1 MQYCTRNPAIKKPEL
16 SDASSI
22 IDINDNMDV
31 IDGIIC
37 KSNYNGGID
46 PGVNDDIGDGYSV
59 GSHWWNVIDHRLFV
73 AESVA
78 TGAAVWR
85 QIYPTIDA
93 LMPDGSVPLSANWDA
108 GAYEI
113 RAQTFESDQA
123 TGTAP
128 LVVAS
133 TTKVTNLNADKL
145 DGLDD
150 TAFLKH
156 SLATAANDFLV
167 ASGAGAFAK
176 KTLAE
181 TQAILG
187 CRLTGWIDAPA
198 LTFSAADAPVYTVT
212 CNGNYT
218 LIIPVGARIALTH
231 SGATKYFIVVKTSY
245 SSPNTTF
252 TLYGGTDYTL
262 AAGAITNPYYS
273 IAKAPVGFPLDPD
286 KWTVMVTDSSDRSQ
300 SNPSNSTYYN
310 VGSIQISIPIGA
322 WRIHYNV
329 FASTEV
335 VSAPAYL
342 NFTVC
347 LSTTNNGNT
356 LASLSRFVATPL
368 INSQLNGVCSGEPY
382 TVASKTTLYLNA
394 STNSNQACA
403 TTHFHN
409 NWSTL
414 IIKAICAYL

>member
-16 SDASSI
+16 SDAASI

-59 GSHWWNVIDHRLFV
+59 GSHWWNVTDHRLFV

-85 QIYPTIDA
+85 QVYPTIDA
-93 LMPDGSVPLSANWDA
+93 PNH
-108 GAYEI
+108 
-113 RAQTFESDQA
+113 
-123 TGTAP
+123 
-128 LVVAS
+128 
-133 TTKVTNLNADKL
+133 N
-145 DGLDD
+145 
-150 TAFLKH
+150 
-156 SLATAANDFLV
+156 LATAANDFLI

-212 CNGNYT
+212 CNGDYT

-231 SGATKYFIVVKTSY
+231 SGVTKYFIVVKTSY

-273 IAKAPVGFPLDPD
+273 IVKAPVGFPLDPT
-286 KWTVMVTDSSDRSQ
+286 KWTVTFTDSTKREQ
-300 SNPSNSTYYN
+300 ATPTVSTWYN
-310 VGSIQISIPIGA
+310 LGSLSVAVPIGA
-322 WRIHYNV
+322 WRVRSKILAQVNMSDGAWVDLFVTISTGNNNESTPELTDKV
-329 FASTEV
+329 FVRPSD
-335 VSAPAYL
+335 SAA
-342 NFTVC
+342 
-347 LSTTNNGNT
+347 
-356 LASLSRFVATPL
+356 FVAKAQGL
-368 INSQLNGVCSGEPY
+368 IVL
-382 TVASKTTLYLNA
+382 ASKTTHYFNA
-394 STNSNQACA
+394 KTTGSVSSIEFSNDQTAMVVK
-403 TTHFHN
+403 FE
-409 NWSTL
+409 
-414 IIKAICAYL
+414 CAYL